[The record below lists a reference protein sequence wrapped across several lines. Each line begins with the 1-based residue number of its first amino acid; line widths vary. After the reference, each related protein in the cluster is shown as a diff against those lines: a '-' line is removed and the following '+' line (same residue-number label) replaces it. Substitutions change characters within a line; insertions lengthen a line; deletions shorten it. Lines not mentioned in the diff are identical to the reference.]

1 MALTWLLYRFRP
13 NLSRAFRNSLFPLIC
28 PEAAGKIPVNPAPK
42 PPHIPLIPAF
52 LAKMTKN
59 FAAAGGEGAKIS
71 IDKPPEILY
80 LKAQRNMCKRD
91 DREKILSRHA
101 SESRRML
108 RGGAEGRN
116 VTGPRAAP
124 LRSVFRFRRGRPA
137 SLLAEALL
145 EAVRAVGQPA
155 AKPGWYRVLI
165 DTPLTRRSRG
175 RFLVP

>member
-91 DREKILSRHA
+91 DREKVLSTRFREPPDA
-101 SESRRML
+101 ARR
-108 RGGAEGRN
+108 RGGTERHWPSSGSAE
-116 VTGPRAAP
+116 TGSSGLGGDGVP
-124 LRSVFRFRRGRPA
+124 LRYPKRRDSSGA
-137 SLLAEALL
+137 
-145 EAVRAVGQPA
+145 
-155 AKPGWYRVLI
+155 PG
-165 DTPLTRRSRG
+165 
-175 RFLVP
+175 